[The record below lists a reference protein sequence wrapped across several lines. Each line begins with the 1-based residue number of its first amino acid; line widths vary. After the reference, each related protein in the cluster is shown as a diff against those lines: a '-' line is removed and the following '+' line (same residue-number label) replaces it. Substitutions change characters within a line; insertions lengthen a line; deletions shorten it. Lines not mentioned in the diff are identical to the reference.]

1 MEQLMGRPARTPG
14 GRRRRAD
21 TRWAVWF
28 ALTFAGMTTV
38 LDWAS
43 GGLTVTRADLWAL
56 LAVAVFAVL
65 RPPRVTA
72 GGGRLT
78 VRGLVRVRRVRTDA
92 LAGVWRDGRI
102 ATRLLLRDVDG
113 HRVALDLRV
122 LVADPLL
129 LHELDTGA
137 RRSLEAGT
145 LSHGTDI
152 LRLLGRHLDAT
163 ATRGILDASGL
174 ERGR

>member
-1 MEQLMGRPARTPG
+1 MERLVGRHARTPG

-21 TRWAVWF
+21 ARWAVWL
-28 ALTFAGMTTV
+28 ALAFAGVTTV
-38 LDWAS
+38 LDGAS
-43 GGLTVTRADLWAL
+43 GGLTVARADLWAL
-56 LAVAVFAVL
+56 LGVAVFAVL

-102 ATRLLLRDVDG
+102 ATRLLLWDVDG
-113 HRVALDLRV
+113 HRVTLDLRV

-145 LSHGTDI
+145 LRHGAEI
-152 LRLLGRHLDAT
+152 LRLLGRRLDDT
-163 ATRGILDASGL
+163 AIRGILDASGP
-174 ERGR
+174 E

>member
-1 MEQLMGRPARTPG
+1 MERLMGRPARTPR

-21 TRWAVWF
+21 ARWAVWL
-28 ALTFAGMTTV
+28 ALAFAGVTTV

-43 GGLTVTRADLWAL
+43 GGLTVARADLWAL
-56 LAVAVFAVL
+56 LAVAAFTAL

-78 VRGLVRVRRVRTDA
+78 VRGLVRVRRVRIDA
-92 LAGVWRDGRI
+92 LVGVWRDGRI
-102 ATRLLLRDVDG
+102 ATHLLLWDVYG
-113 HRVALDLRV
+113 HRVTLDLGV

-129 LHELDTGA
+129 WHELDTGA

-145 LSHGTDI
+145 LRHGAEI
-152 LRLLGRHLDAT
+152 LRLLGRNLDDT
-163 ATRGILDASGL
+163 ATRGILGASGL
-174 ERGR
+174 E